1 MIREKLKAFQ
11 GVRGLAILLIMLSHT
26 ALIKG
31 ADGNSCL
38 GHLGG
43 AGVELFLLL
52 SGFLTCYWHLD
63 EPIVPKNFKDSILY
77 AIKKIKKYYLL
88 HIATLLLAIPF
99 VGKALFCQIDFWQ
112 WLKLAVNVLL
122 LQSWVPM
129 GSVYFSFNAVSWYL
143 SVMVFLLLVSSCVL
157 YRLKY
162 IKVKQCCI
170 LLLAIGLSEFLLAG
184 IAGRLPM
191 EKTAIHWLVYV
202 FPFVRL
208 MDFVCGGVSVLVRKT
223 KPDINGVIH
232 KYGSTFLII
241 IYMAIMIL

>member
-1 MIREKLKAFQ
+1 M
-11 GVRGLAILLIMLSHT
+11 
-26 ALIKG
+26 
-31 ADGNSCL
+31 
-38 GHLGG
+38 
-43 AGVELFLLL
+43 
-52 SGFLTCYWHLD
+52 
-63 EPIVPKNFKDSILY
+63 
-77 AIKKIKKYYLL
+77 
-88 HIATLLLAIPF
+88 AIPF
-99 VGKALFCQIDFWQ
+99 VGKALFWQIDFWQ

-143 SVMVFLLLVSSCVL
+143 SVMMFLLLVSSCVL
-157 YRLKY
+157 YRLNY

-208 MDFVCGGVSVLVRKT
+208 MDFVCGG
-223 KPDINGVIH
+223 G
-232 KYGSTFLII
+232 
-241 IYMAIMIL
+241 